1 VFLDKQYLFTPGP
14 TPIPDRVKIAMNQ
27 PMIGHRGADFPVLLE
42 DVATRLQPVFGSDHP
57 VLILSG
63 SGTGALETA
72 AVNVIDPGDDVVV
85 IVGGAFGD
93 RFAKICAAHGAN
105 VHRLEV
111 EWGTACEPEQLEDF
125 IKSVNSNIKAVF
137 ATYCETST
145 SVIHPIKELGEVTK
159 RLTGGLFIVDGVS
172 CIGGVPADMAGWNI
186 DILVSGSQKA
196 LMLPPGLAFAA
207 VSEHAKEV
215 IRHTKNTRFY
225 FDLNRYFDNY
235 DEKRSTPFTPAISLI
250 YGAQEVCRMIEEEG
264 FENVIKR
271 HELLKTMTREG
282 VKALGIPLLTNDE
295 AASPTVTAV
304 MPEGDKANAIRKVMK
319 DKFNI
324 SLAGGQGK
332 LSGKIFRIGHMG
344 YCNPYDILTVL
355 TALEMA
361 INEMENKDVLGVATR
376 RAQEVW
382 TEHV

>member
-1 VFLDKQYLFTPGP
+1 MFLDKEYLFTPGP

-27 PMIGHRGADFPVLLE
+27 PMIGHRGAAFPVLLE
-42 DVATRLQPVFGSDHP
+42 DVATRLQPVFGADNP
-57 VLILSG
+57 VLIISG

-93 RFAKICAAHGAN
+93 RFAKICEAHGAN
-105 VHRLEV
+105 VHKLEV
-111 EWGTACEPEQLEDF
+111 EWGTACQPEQLEDF
-125 IKSVNSNIKAVF
+125 IKSLDANVKAVF

-145 SVIHPIKELGEVTK
+145 SIIHPIKQLGEVTK
-159 RLTGGLFIVDGVS
+159 RLTDGLFIVDGVS

-196 LMLPPGLAFAA
+196 LMLPPGLAFVA
-207 VSEHAKEV
+207 VSDHAKEA
-215 IRHTKNTRFY
+215 IQKTKNTRFY

-235 DEKRSTPFTPAISLI
+235 DQKKSTPFTPAISLI
-250 YGAQEVCRMIEEEG
+250 YGAQEVCNMIDEEG
-264 FENVIKR
+264 WENVIKR

-282 VKALGIPLLTNDE
+282 VKALGIPLLTNDKE
-295 AASPTVTAV
+295 ASPTVTAV
-304 MPEGDKANAIRKVMK
+304 MPKDDQANAIRKIMK
-319 DKFNI
+319 DKYHI
-324 SLAGGQGK
+324 SLAGGQQK

-344 YCNPYDILTVL
+344 YCNPYDVLTVL
-355 TALEMA
+355 AALEMT
-361 INEMENKDVLGVATR
+361 IKEMENKDVLGLATK

-382 TEHV
+382 AEHV

>member
-1 VFLDKQYLFTPGP
+1 MFLDKQYLFTPGP

-42 DVATRLQPVFGSDHP
+42 DVATRLQPVFGSDNP
-57 VLILSG
+57 VLIISG

-93 RFAKICAAHGAN
+93 RFAKICEAHGAN

-111 EWGTACEPEQLEDF
+111 EWGTACRPEQLEDF
-125 IKSVNSNIKAVF
+125 IKSLNLNIKAVF

-145 SVIHPIKELGEVTK
+145 SIIHPLKELGEVTK
-159 RLTGGLFIVDGVS
+159 RLTDGLFIVDGVS

-207 VSEHAKEV
+207 VSNHAKDV
-215 IRHTKNTRFY
+215 IRKTKNTRFY

-235 DEKRSTPFTPAISLI
+235 DQKKSTPFTPAISLI
-250 YGAQEVCRMIEEEG
+250 YGAREVCRMIEEEG

-282 VKALGIPLLTNDE
+282 IKALGIPLLTSDQE
-295 AASPTVTAV
+295 ASPTVTAV
-304 MPEGDKANAIRKVMK
+304 MPEGDKANVIKKVMK

-324 SLAGGQGK
+324 SLAGGQQK

-344 YCNPYDILTVL
+344 YCNPYDVLTVL
-355 TALEMA
+355 AALEMT
-361 INEMENKDVLGVATR
+361 IKEIENKDVLGHATR

-382 TEHV
+382 AEHV